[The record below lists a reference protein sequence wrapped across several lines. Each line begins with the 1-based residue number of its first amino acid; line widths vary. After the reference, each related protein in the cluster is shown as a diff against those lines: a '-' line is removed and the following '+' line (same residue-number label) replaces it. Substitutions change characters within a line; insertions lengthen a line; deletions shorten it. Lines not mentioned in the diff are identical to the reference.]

1 MVPQARHP
9 RLPLGAGP
17 GRPPRAPRRPLN
29 GGTLGALSLC
39 ASRRDAPPRGVVGF
53 SLRAL
58 EPALARVDGSAPA
71 EEVRR
76 CRELCA
82 AIVRMLE
89 DAR

>member
-1 MVPQARHP
+1 MAAGLAPGIVV
-9 RLPLGAGP
+9 GAVAG
-17 GRPPRAPRRPLN
+17 GL
-29 GGTLGALSLC
+29 GTLGALSLC
-39 ASRRDAPPRGVVGF
+39 AWRRDATLRGVVGF

-58 EPALARVDGSAPA
+58 DHALARVDDMLSPASAPA

>member
-1 MVPQARHP
+1 MAAGLAPGIVMGVVA
-9 RLPLGAGP
+9 GAV
-17 GRPPRAPRRPLN
+17 
-29 GGTLGALSLC
+29 GTLAALSLVVG
-39 ASRRDAPPRGVVGF
+39 RRDSALRGVLGF
-53 SLRAL
+53 ALRAL
-58 EPALARVDGSAPA
+58 DHALARVDDMLSPASAPA